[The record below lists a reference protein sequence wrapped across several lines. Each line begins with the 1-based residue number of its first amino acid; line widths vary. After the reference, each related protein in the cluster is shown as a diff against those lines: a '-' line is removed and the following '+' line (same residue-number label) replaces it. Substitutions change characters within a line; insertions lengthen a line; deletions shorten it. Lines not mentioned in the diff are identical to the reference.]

1 MFMKMLGEAAKI
13 GIEKERAE
21 LKAKYLGF
29 SAADIQAINLANSQI
44 AAKFARAGVAVFKRW
59 VSLHDGKTRDS
70 HLEAD
75 QQFQVLESP
84 FLVGGEKGYYPG
96 DMEFSARQRINC
108 RCIVIFEDVDGRD
121 LLSYRTQKAAK
132 KRIESVLVQI
142 DEFRE

>member
-1 MFMKMLGEAAKI
+1 MKMLGEAAKLAM
-13 GIEKERAE
+13 EKERTE
-21 LKAKYLGF
+21 LKAQYAGF
-29 SAADIQAINLANSQI
+29 TAVDIQTINLVNSQI

-96 DMEFSARQRINC
+96 DLEFSARQRINC
-108 RCIVIFEDVDGRD
+108 RCIVIFEDIEGRD
-121 LLSYRTQKAAK
+121 LLSYRTQRAGK
-132 KRIESVLVQI
+132 KRIDSVLAQI
-142 DEFRE
+142 DEFRR